1 MGKYKIAVIPGDG
14 IGKEVI
20 DEGVKVLKIIAANHP
35 DLSFVFDYFP
45 WGCEYYLQHQEM
57 MPKDGMEILKGYDAI
72 YLGAVGDPRVSDSLS
87 LRELLLRIRKE
98 FDQYINLRPIKL
110 LKGITNPLANVSA
123 DDIDMIF
130 IRENSEGEYYG
141 SGAWL
146 YPNTP
151 NEVVIQNGVFSR
163 FGCER
168 VMRYAFELASKE
180 KRTLTSISKG
190 NALNYSMVFWDQ
202 IFNEMKSSYPNVET
216 HTCLVDAA
224 SMYMVSDPRRFQIVV
239 TSNLFGDILTD
250 LGAAITG
257 GMGIAAGANL
267 NPERK
272 FPSMFE
278 PIHGSAPSI
287 AGKKIA
293 NPIAA
298 IISASQMLDHL
309 GYPLQATEI
318 VRAVETVLMAK
329 QFRTPDLGGKSST
342 SEVGEAIAQLLI
354 SKRNEL

>member
-1 MGKYKIAVIPGDG
+1 
-14 IGKEVI
+14 
-20 DEGVKVLKIIAANHP
+20 
-35 DLSFVFDYFP
+35 
-45 WGCEYYLQHQEM
+45 
-57 MPKDGMEILKGYDAI
+57 
-72 YLGAVGDPRVSDSLS
+72 
-87 LRELLLRIRKE
+87 
-98 FDQYINLRPIKL
+98 
-110 LKGITNPLANVSA
+110 
-123 DDIDMIF
+123 
-130 IRENSEGEYYG
+130 
-141 SGAWL
+141 
-146 YPNTP
+146 
-151 NEVVIQNGVFSR
+151 
-163 FGCER
+163 
-168 VMRYAFELASKE
+168 
-180 KRTLTSISKG
+180 
-190 NALNYSMVFWDQ
+190 
-202 IFNEMKSSYPNVET
+202 
-216 HTCLVDAA
+216 
-224 SMYMVSDPRRFQIVV
+224 MVSDPRRFQIVV

-309 GYPLQATEI
+309 GYLLQAAEI

-329 QFRTPDLGGKSST
+329 QFRTPDLSGKSST